1 MSTGGVKHRKD
12 PDLILFPINTESQWA
27 KTVCS
32 CDAEQ
37 ICPQPGFEHV
47 CAVCCCV
54 WGPAL
59 CKRGVHKH
67 CCLKVSAFAVGW
79 CRCCLFPVA
88 PARFPCVF
96 FSVVFACGG
105 GLLGLGEGH
114 QAFKST
120 KIAHTSWRISIL
132 FFVYNVLTFSLG
144 NTTSPPAH
152 PGTPTQG
159 FSETHRVF
167 PSSH

>member
-1 MSTGGVKHRKD
+1 MDLCQQGEWHRVG
-12 PDLILFPINTESQWA
+12 ILTLDYFQW
-27 KTVCS
+27 TISRRWPTNVYCN
-32 CDAEQ
+32 AEQ
-37 ICPQPGFEHV
+37 ICPKPRFEHV

-120 KIAHTSWRISIL
+120 KIAHTSWRISFFIL
-132 FFVYNVLTFSLG
+132 CIQCIDIFLGEHHFS
-144 NTTSPPAH
+144 
-152 PGTPTQG
+152 
-159 FSETHRVF
+159 
-167 PSSH
+167 PSSPWHSLPGFL